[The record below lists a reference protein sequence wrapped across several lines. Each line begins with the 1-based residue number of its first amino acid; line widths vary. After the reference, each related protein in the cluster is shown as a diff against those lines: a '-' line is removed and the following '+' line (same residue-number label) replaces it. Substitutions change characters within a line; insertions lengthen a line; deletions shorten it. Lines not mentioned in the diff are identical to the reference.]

1 MLTCIIYRL
10 ILCLGNM
17 SRAILLIPR
26 ISTVHISAMFCSL
39 GIRVICRSITCLSRS
54 ITCLSRSLVFGNHAF
69 LCRFCIFS
77 FHLSLLCLI
86 RLLIYLAL
94 SELLVKIMQL
104 CSSIIS
110 RQLQKIIAVIILQ
123 FRHIASILIISIIIK
138 SLCLHRF
145 LHVIASVLLTFFIEL
160 IPPLPCFSTKTV
172 SWVEGIWST
181 FRSEIEVR

>member
-1 MLTCIIYRL
+1 MLLRIIHRL
-10 ILCLGNM
+10 ILSLGNM
-17 SRAILLIPR
+17 SRAIFLIPR

-54 ITCLSRSLVFGNHAF
+54 LVFGNHAF

-77 FHLSLLCLI
+77 FHLCLLCLI

-94 SELLVKIMQL
+94 TKLLIKVMQL

-110 RQLQKIIAVIILQ
+110 RELQKIIAVIILQ
-123 FRHIASILIISIIIK
+123 FRHIASIFIISIIIK

-172 SWVEGIWST
+172 SWVESVWST